1 VRRQHAAVSL
11 AFRRQ
16 RQVRDADQARIV
28 QHQSRLE
35 ILPPARGAVAIVEHE
50 GSPFSG
56 VKND

>member
-1 VRRQHAAVSL
+1 M
-11 AFRRQ
+11 
-16 RQVRDADQARIV
+16 

-35 ILPPARGAVAIVEHE
+35 ILPPACGAVAIIEHE